1 MPLQAGGDSAPAEP
15 KLKGIL
21 KKSSSTQDV
30 TAGLDGY
37 VGSNNNSSGG
47 RMLLDV
53 APLAS
58 TSSISSNNS
67 SSAEDGPNS

>member
-1 MPLQAGGDSAPAEP
+1 MPLQSGGDGRAEP

-30 TAGLDGY
+30 SAAGGLEGY
-37 VGSNNNSSGG
+37 VGSG
-47 RMLLDV
+47 RLLLDV

-67 SSAEDGPNS
+67 SNADDVQTSNS